1 MIDKIKEN
9 IDAQWE
15 VENTMIYITGDTHAS
30 YERFGR
36 KTFAL

>member
-15 VENTMIYITGDTHAS
+15 VENTMIYITGDIHAS

-36 KTFAL
+36 KTFVL